1 MKIGIGYDVHPLTEG
16 RKLILGG
23 VEILFEKGLEGYSD
37 ADVLLHA
44 IIDAILGAMGE
55 GDIGQ
60 HFPSTDPRYKG
71 ISSSKLL
78 KEVNEI
84 RKGKGFEIEHIDS
97 TIVAERPK
105 LAPHV
110 LQMEENIAKVLE
122 IDRSKVNVKAKSTE
136 GLGFIGQGQ
145 GMAAYAV
152 CLLKSA

>member
-1 MKIGIGYDVHPLTEG
+1 
-16 RKLILGG
+16 